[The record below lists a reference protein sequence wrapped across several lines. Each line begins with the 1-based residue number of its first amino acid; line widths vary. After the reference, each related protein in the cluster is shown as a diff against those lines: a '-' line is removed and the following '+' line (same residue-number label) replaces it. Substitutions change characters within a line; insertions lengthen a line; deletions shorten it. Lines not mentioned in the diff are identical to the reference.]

1 MKKANS
7 KSPAT
12 EEAAVDP
19 DLFLASSTGYQIRK
33 TQRMQERFLQE
44 LIAPHDIQVGMWYFL
59 RVLWIEDEITQ
70 RELSRRVGASEPTT
84 LEQLKRMQ
92 RRGLISRLKS
102 KTDRRE
108 LRVILTPEGRALKKL
123 LLKPV
128 VAESNRVPL
137 RGFSKADIERFHDY
151 LHRFRENIRVA
162 RSASASNGTMEPE
175 KSLSKTLSIRLPRKT
190 KAI

>member
-1 MKKANS
+1 MKRAKS
-7 KSPAT
+7 KLPRA
-12 EEAAVDP
+12 EGVAIDP
-19 DLFLASSTGYQIRK
+19 DFLLTSSTGYQIRK
-33 TQRMQERFLQE
+33 TQRMHERFLQE

-84 LEQLKRMQ
+84 LEQLKKMQ
-92 RRGLISRLKS
+92 KRGLISRLKS
-102 KTDRRE
+102 KTNRRE
-108 LRVILTPEGRALKKL
+108 LRIILTPEGRALKNT

-137 RGFSKADIERFHDY
+137 RGFSKAEIERFHEY
-151 LHRFRENIRVA
+151 LHRFRDNIRIG
-162 RSASASNGTMEPE
+162 RSASNPMSESAISSST
-175 KSLSKTLSIRLPRKT
+175 KSSIRLLRKV